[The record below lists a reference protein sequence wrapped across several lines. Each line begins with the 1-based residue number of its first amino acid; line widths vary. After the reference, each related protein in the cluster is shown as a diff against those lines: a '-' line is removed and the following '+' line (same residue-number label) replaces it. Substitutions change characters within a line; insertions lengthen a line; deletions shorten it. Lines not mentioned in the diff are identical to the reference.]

1 MTRFKIDDITIRV
14 WREERTPTHC
24 PYKMLSGMS
33 SVLEGIRDKILI
45 ELGDIANA
53 VGAVDKDITA
63 VEVLDNEG
71 DGVVLYFQWP

>member
-1 MTRFKIDDITIRV
+1 MTRFKIDDFTIRI
-14 WREERTPTHC
+14 WREEKSAKQSPASL
-24 PYKMLSGMS
+24 LSAMS
-33 SVLEGIRDKILI
+33 SVLSDIREEILDDVG
-45 ELGDIANA
+45 EIANA